1 MTPSSGNS
9 HIMQDWQQLR
19 KGMEEEEEEAV
30 VKSSRDSWNFVII
43 QGGLL

>member
-19 KGMEEEEEEAV
+19 KGMEEEAEAA